1 MQKKM
6 IKSLVYMYTRVHPYE
21 GNDQSINDNN
31 PLECKKKR
39 RCKNIPPWRF
49 IAREEKKKYTHT
61 YIYIA
66 EL

>member
-1 MQKKM
+1 
-6 IKSLVYMYTRVHPYE
+6 MYTRVHPYE

-39 RCKNIPPWRF
+39 RCKNIPPRRF